1 VSIRLV
7 DPTFKPDVKPFVPAA
22 RPHSLKG
29 KVVGLLGNGKPN
41 SPVFLQFVGEALTQ
55 RYPVKEVAAF
65 QKELTTMPA
74 PADVLEEVVSKSD
87 LVITG
92 VGD

>member
-1 VSIRLV
+1 MSTRLI
-7 DPTFKPDVKPFVPAA
+7 DPTFKTDVKPFIPAA
-22 RPHSLKG
+22 RPHSLKD

-41 SPVFLQFVGEALTQ
+41 SPVFLQFVGEALAK
-55 RYPVKEVAAF
+55 RYPVKEVVVF
-65 QKELTTMPA
+65 QKELTTMPV
-74 PADVLEEVVSKSD
+74 PSDMLEEVVSGSD